1 MASPT
6 WVWIKVDGNIGN
18 RYRASLTTRREE
30 ATILS
35 ATDSEQLLRAV
46 SDEYA
51 TYEWLSVPVVGRG
64 RYVVE
69 GMQKNAV
76 PVPAEA
82 A

>member
-1 MASPT
+1 MASPA
-6 WVWIKVDGNIGN
+6 WVWIKVDGDIGN
-18 RYRASLTTRREE
+18 RYRASLTARREE

-35 ATDSEQLLRAV
+35 ATDSDHVVRAV

-51 TYEWLSVPVVGRG
+51 DYEWLSVPVVGRG

-76 PVPAEA
+76 LVPAEA